1 MSNSH
6 SGGYLIDTN
15 VISEGRRKRPDP
27 RVMAFMRLLEGRD
40 AFISVLALGELRKGL
55 ELTRRRD
62 RRAAARL
69 ERWVDGVATEYADR
83 TLSVDRDVAEVWG
96 RLEAVRLRSTV
107 DALIAATALVHGLR
121 VVTRNVDDFADIEVP
136 LINPWEKPEQ

>member
-96 RLEAVRLRSTV
+96 RLEAVRPRSTV
-107 DALIAATALVHGLR
+107 DALIAATALVHGLC